1 MEIDLKQYSRSE
13 LLELTKQIDET
24 LENKLKQNMKNALA
38 EMVEVAK
45 KHEVTFADV
54 IEVYERKNSRK
65 LAKVGLIYRNP
76 NNPSQTWTGKG
87 RRPLWILELLRE
99 GMTFDDML
107 A

>member
-1 MEIDLKQYSRSE
+1 MDIDLKQYSRSE

-45 KHEVTFADV
+45 KHDVPFADV
-54 IEVYERKNSRK
+54 IEFYERKNSKK
-65 LAKVGLIYRNP
+65 LVKEGLTYRNP
-76 NNPSQTWTGKG
+76 NDPSQTWTGKG
-87 RRPLWILELLRE
+87 RRPAWILELLRE